1 MKRTAARADANAEM
15 EGAWSELFED
25 LLRGIVHAMNNRLTA
40 LSAFAELAAMDD
52 DDVEIEILREEISRM
67 SGASALVGLL
77 VSRGDAEALEVRP
90 VLDSALDVH
99 TYHPRA
105 RAIRCVV
112 EQSVDVLPVRV
123 ARWALLRALLLFVDI
138 AKREGEAARLAS
150 VSVRVTGDD
159 RSVRVHVV
167 ARGAASADATRLAG
181 LCGGRIETVG
191 NELVLELPS
200 LPELRRRE
208 RAG

>member
-1 MKRTAARADANAEM
+1 MKTPTARADAGEQV
-15 EGAWSELFED
+15 EGAWNALFED

-52 DDVEIEILREEISRM
+52 DDVEIEILRQEVSRM
-67 SGASALVGLL
+67 TGACGLVGLL
-77 VSRGDAEALEVRP
+77 VSRSDAEPMEVRP
-90 VLDSALDVH
+90 VLDSALHAH

-105 RAIRCVV
+105 RAIPCVV
-112 EQSVDVLPVRV
+112 EQSAAVLPVRV
-123 ARWALLRALLLFVDI
+123 PRWALLRVLLLLVDV
-138 AKREGEAARLAS
+138 AKHEGEVARLAS

-159 RSVRVHVV
+159 RIVRVHVV
-167 ARGAASADATRLAG
+167 ARRAASADATRLAG

-191 NELVLELPS
+191 DELVLELPS